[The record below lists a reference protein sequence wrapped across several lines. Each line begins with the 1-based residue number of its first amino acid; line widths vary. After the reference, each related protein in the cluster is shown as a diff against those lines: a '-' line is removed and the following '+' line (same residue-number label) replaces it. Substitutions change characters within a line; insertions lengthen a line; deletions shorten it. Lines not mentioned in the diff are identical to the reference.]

1 VSSFGAVKR
10 ALAAATAVVAVLAL
24 SSCDAVGDTETAATV
39 GSSEV
44 SVDQLQGVIE
54 ALGNSEQGAI
64 DPVTNTIGGD
74 SARLYLTALIQTEA
88 NEQFLA
94 EHGEQITDEDR
105 QAALATLTLPDGL
118 PDDVVQLIADSQ
130 ATTTVQQR
138 IPALAAD
145 EVAARYAESPAALGM
160 VCVRQVVLPT
170 KAAADEV
177 IDDLADGATIADL
190 VDRST
195 DEASKA
201 NGGAVQGDDGAPC
214 LVTPLAAQ
222 SLGSEVVLALAD
234 AKPGD
239 IVGPVQ
245 GAAGWHVLEV
255 RPYEEVSDA
264 ANALVQQYGG
274 QLLFV
279 GFLSGTD
286 VSVDPRYGRWDAAV
300 GSVIAL

>member
-10 ALAAATAVVAVLAL
+10 ALAAATAVVAILAL
-24 SSCDAVGDTETAATV
+24 SSCDAVGDTTTAATV
-39 GSSEV
+39 GPTDV
-44 SVDQLQGVIE
+44 TVDQLEGVIK
-54 ALGNSEQGAI
+54 ALGTSQGSI
-64 DPVTNTIGGD
+64 DAETDTIDGE
-74 SARLYLTALIQTEA
+74 SARLYLTALIQARA

-105 QAALATLTLPDGL
+105 QAALATLTIPDGL

-138 IPALAAD
+138 IPALAPA
-145 EVAARYAESPAALGM
+145 EVAALYAESPAALGM
-160 VCVRQVVLPT
+160 VCVRQIVLPT

-177 IDDLADGATIADL
+177 IDELADGATIADL

-195 DEASKA
+195 DAASKA

-214 LVTPLAAQ
+214 VVAPVAAP

-239 IVGPVQ
+239 IVGPVH

-255 RPYEEVSDA
+255 RPYDEVSDA
-264 ANALVQQYGG
+264 ANALLQQYGG

-279 GFLSGTD
+279 GFLNGTD